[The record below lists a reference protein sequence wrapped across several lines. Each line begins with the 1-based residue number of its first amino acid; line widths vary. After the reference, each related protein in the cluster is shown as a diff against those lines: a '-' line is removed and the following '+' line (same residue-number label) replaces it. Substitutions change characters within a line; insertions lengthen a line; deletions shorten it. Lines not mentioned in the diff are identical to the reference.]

1 MNHFITLK
9 VNMMSMMMYMCMMM
23 QNMYSILVRNFISER
38 HRCMETLM

>member
-9 VNMMSMMMYMCMMM
+9 VNMMSMMMCMCMLM
-23 QNMYSILVRNFISER
+23 QDMCSILVWNFISER